1 MLDED
6 VHVLGSHYLTNVAY
20 HEVKKTLFV
29 AAGSIQRNTR
39 KTSGNLGPTT
49 NGWTTD
55 LI

>member
-20 HEVKKTLFV
+20 HEVKETLFV
-29 AAGSIQRNTR
+29 AAVYRGTQGKLQATWAP
-39 KTSGNLGPTT
+39 LPMDGP
-49 NGWTTD
+49 